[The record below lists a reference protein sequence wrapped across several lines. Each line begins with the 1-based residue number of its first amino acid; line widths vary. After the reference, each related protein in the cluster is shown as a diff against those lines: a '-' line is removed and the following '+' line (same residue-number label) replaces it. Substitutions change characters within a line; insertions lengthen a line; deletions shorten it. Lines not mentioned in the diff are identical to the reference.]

1 MDTLAVTAVAGPA
14 LLIANTVTS
23 YSVSLS
29 RSVKLIVLLVVVLSS
44 TSSAVPS
51 DKVTL
56 YVTSPHKVWLNMS
69 PHDITSEV
77 SLLSNTLI
85 TGWVGGPPVESHK
98 MLLINTDQDKKKYY
112 GYS

>member
-1 MDTLAVTAVAGPA
+1 MDTLAVTTVAGPA

-56 YVTSPHKVWLNMS
+56 YVTSPHEVWLNVS
-69 PHDITSEV
+69 HDITSEV

-85 TGWVGGPPVESHK
+85 TGRVGGPVKLMQHIITS
-98 MLLINTDQDKKKYY
+98 LRFLRTI
-112 GYS
+112 SL

>member
-1 MDTLAVTAVAGPA
+1 MDTLAVTTVAGPA

-56 YVTSPHKVWLNMS
+56 YVTSPHEVWLNVS
-69 PHDITSEV
+69 HDITSEV

-85 TGWVGGPPVESHK
+85 TGRVGGPVRSEMWNSS
-98 MLLINTDQDKKKYY
+98 Q
-112 GYS
+112 